1 MNQIN
6 LYTLLDP
13 MNPVVRGLMGLAGTI
28 LNKIPLMDLFNEL
41 AITPLVLILQ
51 PIAQVVTDVILGM
64 L

>member
-13 MNPVVRGLMGLAGTI
+13 MKPVVRGLMGLTGTI

-51 PIAQVVTDVILGM
+51 PIAQVVTDVVLGM